1 MKRLPAVLASA
12 LVVTLSACG
21 GGSSTSS
28 AGSSAA
34 PAASES
40 PAAQAT
46 VAATATADNGAQA
59 ALPVYPGAVKSPT
72 QMTKAF
78 SACGHKMT
86 MTLYRVADADAD
98 KIGDWYAA
106 QMAGSTEMKDDI
118 NAGPSSIHHVMVL
131 NPDGTAGASIVDM
144 PKLPPSL
151 AKYASRM
158 PAGARGTQL
167 AIATY
172 DPGFDA
178 ADQALFKAAFSGD
191 AAAKTAATAQLKA
204 KCGTDFK
211 FGG

>member
-1 MKRLPAVLASA
+1 MKRLSA
-12 LVVTLSACG
+12 LGAALMITLSACG

-34 PAASES
+34 PAASQA

-46 VAATATADNGAQA
+46 VAATAAADNAAPA
-59 ALPVYPGAVKSPT
+59 ALPIYPGAVKSTT
-72 QMTKAF
+72 QMATSF
-78 SACGHKMT
+78 TACGHKMT
-86 MTLYRVADADAD
+86 MTLYRVADANAD
-98 KIGDWYAA
+98 KVGDWYAG
-106 QMAGSTEMKDDI
+106 QMAGSTEMKNDI
-118 NAGPSSIHHVMVL
+118 NAGTSSIHHVMVL
-131 NPDGTAGASIVDM
+131 NPDGTSGASIVDM

-158 PAGARGTQL
+158 PASARGTQL